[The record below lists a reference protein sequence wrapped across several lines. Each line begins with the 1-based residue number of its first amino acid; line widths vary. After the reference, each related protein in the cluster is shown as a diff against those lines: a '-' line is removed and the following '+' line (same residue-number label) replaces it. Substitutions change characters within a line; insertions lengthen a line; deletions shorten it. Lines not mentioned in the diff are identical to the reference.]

1 VFLTL
6 QKDGTLIV
14 PGSLRKEMQSILDE
28 IYNGMQN
35 ELEKVSLERLADID
49 PGLLIKIKG
58 AAEESMRSSR
68 GQVDNAQQAK
78 IANATYDS
86 QLPSF
91 FTETRS
97 PECIKISNEWQQLK
111 TWKPIEQTQE
121 LITKLHTIVDD
132 GGSTEHVKLY
142 TREEALQMAQYF
154 AVVSI
159 AETYLKSGLASLSNQ
174 STPLNKAS
182 AMGSQRFKPVSV
194 TGGSFAVDK
203 NDFTNEG
210 IKKKNEAVVG
220 LLYDIG
226 LPYVSSA
233 DGRRFNSHIELSHH
247 LDALFKRSQLEKS
260 MARTEER
267 GWYRFDHNWIQRI
280 SDEETKAV
288 GTSADGTSDID
299 VDNTDNTEISTVAAD
314 ESRDRCAICGLKFKM
329 HFDHDDGIYKYS
341 NCKEVEVM
349 NDDAAETESDMKLV
363 HFTCWKGLGSPDILT
378 FDQTLQD
385 DL

>member
-1 VFLTL
+1 
-6 QKDGTLIV
+6 
-14 PGSLRKEMQSILDE
+14 MQSILDE

-49 PGLLIKIKG
+49 PGLLVNIKA
-58 AAEESMRSSR
+58 AAEEAMRSSR
-68 GQVDNAQQAK
+68 GHVDLTQKVKLSNSV
-78 IANATYDS
+78 DDV

-97 PECIKISNEWQQLK
+97 AECIRISKEWQQLK
-111 TWKPIEQTQE
+111 TWKPIEQTRE
-121 LITKLHTIVDD
+121 LITKLHHIVEE
-132 GGSTEHVKLY
+132 GGATDSVNLY
-142 TREEALQMAQYF
+142 TREEALQMTQYF
-154 AVVSI
+154 AVASI
-159 AETYLKSGLASLSNQ
+159 TATYLQAGLASI
-174 STPLNKAS
+174 STTTTPPLKPSTA
-182 AMGSQRFKPVSV
+182 GSQRGNPVSV

-203 NDFTNEG
+203 NEFTNEG

-220 LLYDIG
+220 LLYEIG

-267 GWYRFDHNWIQRI
+267 GWYMFDQNWILRI
-280 SDEETKAV
+280 NEEETTV
-288 GTSADGTSDID
+288 SSSNGEVTNDID
-299 VDNTDNTEISTVAAD
+299 NENSSNNDVSTVAAD
-314 ESRDRCAICGLKFKM
+314 ESRDRCVICGLKFKM

-363 HFTCWKGLGSPDILT
+363 HFTCWKGLGSPEVLT

-385 DL
+385 DLQ